1 MRSRTVSASLCIT
14 GESMMQAIRSNL
26 DDKFIF
32 AFSASGSSKILSEGR
47 GWCEISEMTE
57 ERMASCYY
65 LFLVPRKVLIQYK
78 TLLAGFIDGPE
89 DSNDPAGWPE
99 LLSVGGIFLPLGYL
113 GKSSLISTSYLLR
126 YRVLEAQAI
135 GALECY
141 KAFRRDLLRICSRS
155 AGIGQFP
162 AFPYTLERIRF
173 EPGLEDFIS
182 KDYDFV
188 EFLK

>member
-1 MRSRTVSASLCIT
+1 
-14 GESMMQAIRSNL
+14 MMQAIRSNF
-26 DDKFIF
+26 DDEFIF
-32 AFSASGSSKILSEGR
+32 AFNSSGLTESLSEGR

-78 TLLAGFIDGPE
+78 TLLAGFIDGHE

-99 LLSVGGIFLPLGYL
+99 LLSVGGILLPLGYI
-113 GKSSLISTSYLLR
+113 KRISLTSTSNLLR
-126 YRVLEAQAI
+126 YRLLEAQSV
-135 GALECY
+135 GAHECY
-141 KAFRRDLLRICSRS
+141 RAFKRDLLRICSRS
-155 AGIGQFP
+155 AGLGQFP
-162 AFPYTLERIRF
+162 SFPYTVEKIRF

-182 KDYDFV
+182 KDYNFV